1 MKQYPVESI
10 LSARQVVS
18 PQLAGDYVYFIS
30 DMSGIMSLYRMK
42 KIGSFPERLLPAG
55 LALQNPHLMAGN
67 LYVVFPELGKILVM
81 IDDNGN
87 ELYQPSFIP
96 LEGGIPKRIFGDKY
110 LGQQITCGIYDVK
123 KNIAYF
129 RRDDR
134 TQKDKAVQY
143 SMMVNLQT
151 MKEKILGISEHGF
164 FVCPDE
170 DHQRIFLSESY
181 ISGDIV
187 IRLYEPGKKQLK
199 QVLGTPLSERKS
211 NIEPRKFNV
220 APLHWYGN
228 SAIVYTT
235 EFDDLGG
242 FALMDINSPQDLRE
256 IKITNLK
263 HDGMGEL
270 HDVDHIEENRFL
282 ITYNIDGCSWIY
294 EAEFD
299 IDKHQMKITG
309 VVAGN
314 PPLNGGITLGV
325 QWDRSLDTKTGFP
338 GEYAISFTSAT
349 TPSQLY
355 LRSTSK
361 TKVGYN
367 QLSHEQVLG
376 IPDDIFSPGEDASY
390 ESFDGLRISAR
401 LYLPS
406 PSLKFKGPR
415 PLVLYVHGGP
425 QGQERPDFT
434 WFSMPLIQLLTMN
447 GFAVFVPNV
456 RGSSGYGLA
465 YMKHVDHDWGGKDR
479 LDHVEGLKFL
489 EKDKRIDSSKR
500 AVVGR
505 SYGGFMTLT
514 LATRHPDLWHAACD
528 MFGPYDLI
536 SFVERLPESWAAYF
550 YISIGHPDKDAD
562 FLKERSPSTYMD
574 KLQAPLLVVQ
584 GKNDPRVVE
593 AESRDI
599 IDKLNTSG
607 KKVEYLMFEDEG
619 HDVLKFKNKVIVYN
633 RIVDFFKEHL
643 NP

>member
-18 PQLAGDYVYFIS
+18 PQLAGDYVYFVS

-42 KIGSFPERLLPAG
+42 KTGSFPERLLPAG

-67 LYVVFPELGKILVM
+67 LYVVFPKLGKVLVM

-96 LEGGIPKRIFGDKY
+96 LEGGVPERIFGDKY
-110 LGQQITCGIYDVK
+110 LGQQITCGIYDAK

-143 SMMVNLQT
+143 SMMINLET
-151 MKEKILGISEHGF
+151 MKEKVLGVSELGF
-164 FVCPDE
+164 FVCPDDE
-170 DHQRIFLSESY
+170 HQNVFLSESY

-187 IRLYEPGKKQLK
+187 IRLYEPGKRKLK
-199 QVLGTPLSERKS
+199 TVLGTPLDERKQD
-211 NIEPRKFNV
+211 IEQRKFNV
-220 APLHWYGN
+220 VPLHWYGKN
-228 SAIVYTT
+228 VLVYTT

-242 FALMDINSPQDLRE
+242 FALMDLKSPQELR
-256 IKITNLK
+256 KIQVTNLK
-263 HDGMGEL
+263 HYGIGEL
-270 HDVDHIEENRFL
+270 DNVDYIDGNRFL
-282 ITYNIDGCSWIY
+282 IVYNIDGCSWIY

-299 IDKHQMKITG
+299 INKLQMKATGVITG
-309 VVAGN
+309 KAPLDGGVA
-314 PPLNGGITLGV
+314 LGI
-325 QWDRSLDTKTGFP
+325 QWERAMEYSDGFP
-338 GEYAISFTSAT
+338 DDYVISFTSAT

-355 LRSTSK
+355 LR
-361 TKVGYN
+361 TKVKNKTNYS
-367 QLSHEQVLG
+367 QLSHERVLG

-390 ESFDGLRISAR
+390 ETFDGLRVSAR
-401 LYLPS
+401 LYFPS
-406 PSLKFKGPR
+406 PKLKFKGPR

-434 WFSMPLIQLLTMN
+434 WFSVPLIQLLTMN

-456 RGSSGYGLA
+456 RGSTGYGFA
-465 YMKHVDHDWGGKDR
+465 YTKHVDHDWGGKDR
-479 LDHVEGLKFL
+479 LDHIEGLKFL
-489 EKDKRIDSSKR
+489 ENDKRIDSSRR

-505 SYGGFMTLT
+505 SYGGYMTLT
-514 LATRHPDLWHAACD
+514 LATRHPELWQAACD
-528 MFGPYDLI
+528 MFGPYNLI

-550 YISIGHPDKDAD
+550 YISIGHPQKDAA

-574 KLQAPLLVVQ
+574 QIKAPLLVVQ

-593 AESRDI
+593 AESKDI
-599 IDKLNTSG
+599 IDRLNASG
-607 KKVEYLMFEDEG
+607 KKTEYLMFEDEG
-619 HDVLKFKNKVIVYN
+619 HDVLKFKNKVIVYDK
-633 RIVDFFKEHL
+633 IVDFFKEHL
-643 NP
+643 KP